1 MRKGV
6 QRVRVW
12 VTLARFKVRVGG
24 GGGGRGV
31 SGTGVCLK
39 FSLKGPVRCLVI
51 QYFLE
56 HNRKMLTIQ

>member
-6 QRVRVW
+6 QRVRVR
-12 VTLARFKVRVGG
+12 VTFARFKVRVGG
-24 GGGGRGV
+24 EGGGGYLV
-31 SGTGVCLK
+31 LACVK